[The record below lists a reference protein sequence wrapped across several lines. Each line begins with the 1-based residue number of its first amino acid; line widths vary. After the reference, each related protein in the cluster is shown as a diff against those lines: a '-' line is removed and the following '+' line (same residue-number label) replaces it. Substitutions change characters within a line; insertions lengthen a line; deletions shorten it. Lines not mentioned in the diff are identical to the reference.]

1 MNLRIKE
8 PYSWVGHI
16 PFAFYLVEQLKP
28 NVIVELGT
36 HTGNSFTAFCQASKD
51 YSPNTKVYAIDTW
64 KGDEHAGYYDEKIF
78 EDLNAYI
85 SEHFSRIGNMIR
97 KDFNDAVYDF
107 DDNSIDVLH
116 IDGLHTYEAV
126 KNDFETWL
134 PKMKNNGIILFHDID
149 AKLDGFEVFRFW
161 NELKCLYKIH
171 YSFSHSFGLGVLYI
185 GNKRDTKEFNLI
197 KHLNKGDFQ
206 VQLLKDHG
214 KYIFDFFI
222 MNSQNRK
229 LELKIEKIM
238 NSKKY
243 KFSELLVKILKFL
256 KVK

>member
-64 KGDEHAGYYDEKIF
+64 KGDEHAGYYDEQIF

-134 PKMKNNGIILFHDID
+134 PKMKSNGIILFHDID
-149 AKLDGFEVFRFW
+149 AKLDGFEVFRYW
-161 NELKCLYKIH
+161 GELKKTFPNWLEFH
-171 YSFSHSFGLGVLYI
+171 QSNGLGIISLSENLFI
-185 GNKRDTKEFNLI
+185 DRLKENDLQKSILENF
-197 KHLNKGDFQ
+197 GAA
-206 VQLLKDHG
+206 LLQSFYLERENH
-214 KYIFDFFI
+214 
-222 MNSQNRK
+222 K
-229 LELKIEKIM
+229 L
-238 NSKKY
+238 KY
-243 KFSELLVKILKFL
+243 KFNCLKKSRMLKFSFFL
-256 KVK
+256 KSIFRK